1 MIIMKKIIYIVLL
14 SSFIFFINFKIE
26 KNEINEKISKG
37 LLVKKPFGTPIQ
49 KEPSAIPN
57 EWFGQQRTW
66 PHGKFDESFYLES
79 LNLVSN
85 FRQERNQSPSRE
97 NWIQI
102 GPTNIGGR
110 ITDIEIHED
119 APDTIYIGSASG
131 GIYKS
136 IDNAQ
141 SWTHIFKNAPVISI
155 GDIAIDKNNQNIIYV
170 GTGEA
175 NSSSFSFPG
184 NGIYK
189 SVDGGVSWHQSGLI
203 ESAYFGRIIVDY
215 SNSNNIFSAVCGS
228 LFSPGPH
235 RGIYRSQDS
244 GDTWENILFVTDS
257 TSAIDLV
264 QHPTYPNILYASMW
278 ERIRGLNYR
287 RSGGPSSGIYKTI
300 DGGDSWVELTNGLPQ
315 SEFVGRIGIDIS
327 KSNPEILYAFYD
339 KQMSGDDENS
349 FMGIYKTIDN
359 GESWQ
364 QTNDQNLEVMNRSFG
379 WYFGQ
384 MRVDPINPDIAYA
397 LGVELAKTINGGG
410 SWEVIAGYFNSDII
424 HVDNHAMEFLPQ
436 QNKIWVGNDGGLYN
450 TLDEGITWN
459 HFNNIPLTQFYKM
472 EIDPS
477 NSDIVLGGTQDNGT
491 NRGDGIIDHWE
502 NILGGD
508 GFYSEIHPEN
518 SNIIYSE
525 YQWGQ
530 IRKSVNGGASWSSIG
545 FEFRDDRKNWSTPFF
560 MDINNPEHL
569 IVGTYRVWKT
579 IDGGNSFY
587 SISEDL
593 TQGDDGSSYHTITCL
608 AQSHLI
614 PNLLLTGSDDGRVHL
629 SVNEGEWN
637 EISNGLPQR
646 WITSVEFD
654 PIDENTIYTTISGF
668 RWDESESHIFKS
680 DDLGET
686 WFSIQGDLPEF
697 PVNCIVINPGLNSHI
712 LVGTDAGVF
721 GTSDGGLQWSVFGN
735 NLPAV
740 PITDL
745 KFHNPSHTLIVGTY
759 GCSSYKLNWNPILL
773 GDPTMDGVI
782 NVTDIILIINIILEQ
797 MIPSDNEFIY
807 SDLNEDNIINV
818 LDIIVVVNLILS

>member
-1 MIIMKKIIYIVLL
+1 MIIMKKIIYSILIGSILVYF
-14 SSFIFFINFKIE
+14 SIEYKNYKIE
-26 KNEINEKISKG
+26 QKISKG
-37 LLVKKPFGTPIQ
+37 LLVKKPFGLPIQ

-85 FRQERNQSPSRE
+85 FRQERNQHPTRE
-97 NWIQI
+97 NWISI

-110 ITDIEIHED
+110 ITDIEIHEEN
-119 APDTIYIGSASG
+119 PNTIYIGSASG

-141 SWTHIFKNAPVISI
+141 SWIHVFKNAPVISI
-155 GDIAIDKNNQNIIYV
+155 GDIAIDNNNPNIIYA

-189 SVDGGVSWHQSGLI
+189 SIDGGESWHQSGLI
-203 ESAYFGRIIVDY
+203 ESAYFGRILVDH
-215 SNSNNIFSAVCGS
+215 SNSNIIFSAVCGS
-228 LFSPGPH
+228 LFSPGPN
-235 RGIYRSQDS
+235 RGIYRSQDGGES
-244 GDTWENILFVTDS
+244 WENVLFVTDS

-264 QHPTYPNILYASMW
+264 QHPTNPNILYASMW

-300 DGGDSWVELTNGLPQ
+300 DGGNTWVELTNGLPQ
-315 SEFVGRIGIDIS
+315 TEFVGRIGIDIS
-327 KSNPEILYAFYD
+327 QSNPEILYAFYD

-349 FMGIYKTIDN
+349 FLGIFKTIN
-359 GESWQ
+359 GGDSWQ
-364 QTNDQNLEVMNRSFG
+364 QTNGQNLEAMNRSFG

-384 MRVDPINPDIAYA
+384 IRIDPINPNTAYA
-397 LGVELAKTINGGG
+397 LGVELAKTVNGGN
-410 SWEVIAGYFNSDII
+410 SWEIIAGYFNSDVI
-424 HVDNHAMEFLPQ
+424 HVDNHALEFSTQ
-436 QNKIWVGNDGGLYN
+436 QNKIWIGNDGGLYN
-450 TLDEGITWN
+450 TLDEGSTWN

-477 NSDIVLGGTQDNGT
+477 NPEIILGGTQDNGT
-491 NRGDGIIDHWE
+491 NRADGNPDHWE

-508 GFYSEIHPEN
+508 GFYSEIHPDN

-530 IRKSVNGGASWSSIG
+530 IRKSVNAGASWSSIG
-545 FEFRDDRKNWSTPFF
+545 FEFRDDRKNWSTPFLLD
-560 MDINNPEHL
+560 MNSPDQL
-569 IVGTYRVWKT
+569 IVGTYRIWKT
-579 IDGGNSFY
+579 VDGGNSFY
-587 SISEDL
+587 SISDDL
-593 TQGDDGSSYHTITCL
+593 TQGDDGTSYHTITCL
-608 AQSHLI
+608 AQSQLHS
-614 PNLLLTGSDDGRVHL
+614 NLLLAGTDDGRVHL
-629 SVNEGEWN
+629 STEDGSWN
-637 EISNGLPQR
+637 DISNDLPQR

-654 PIDENTIYTTISGF
+654 PINENLIYSTLSGF
-668 RWDESESHIFKS
+668 RWDEEEAHIFKS
-680 DDLGET
+680 FDLGET
-686 WFSIQGDLPEF
+686 WVSIQGDLPEF
-697 PVNCIVINPGLNSHI
+697 PVNCIVINPDINSHI
-712 LVGTDAGVF
+712 LVGTDAGIF
-721 GTSDGGLQWSVFGN
+721 GTIDGGLHWNVFGN

-745 KFHNPSHTLIVGTY
+745 KFHESTHTLVVGTY
-759 GCSSYKLNWNPILL
+759 GCSSYKLNWNPFLL

-782 NVTDIILIINIILEQ
+782 NVTDVIFIINIILEQ
-797 MIPSDNEFIY
+797 ITPSENEFIY

-818 LDIIVVVNLILS
+818 LDIIAVVNLILS